1 MGHPPTNT
9 WLGVAENHARFLVE
23 GPRTLPADPGD
34 AEAMITAN
42 LFAKQGAL
50 ALHVPY
56 DARGDVA
63 VTGPDALVTAFTD
76 WLETAYGFQGHR
88 VGYPKAS
95 PRDLHAALLI
105 NADRWGISEI
115 LVDDA
120 APPPDL
126 PEGAVS

>member
-1 MGHPPTNT
+1 
-9 WLGVAENHARFLVE
+9 
-23 GPRTLPADPGD
+23 
-34 AEAMITAN
+34 MITAN
-42 LFAKQGAL
+42 LFAKQGTL

-56 DARGDVA
+56 DARGAVA
-63 VTGPDALVTAFTD
+63 VTGPDTLVAVFTD

-88 VGYPKAS
+88 VGYPNAS
-95 PRDLHAALLI
+95 PRDLHVALLV

-120 APPPDL
+120 TPAPEL